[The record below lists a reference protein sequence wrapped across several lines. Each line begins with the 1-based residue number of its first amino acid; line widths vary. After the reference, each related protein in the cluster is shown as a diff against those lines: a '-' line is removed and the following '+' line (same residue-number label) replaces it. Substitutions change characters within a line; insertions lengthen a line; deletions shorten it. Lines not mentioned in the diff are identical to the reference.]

1 MVSLPAFFLRST
13 SRNESRGA
21 AARPEWRREHGVH
34 RYTYILPYNIY
45 TGEHACRNGHFD
57 PADQDEQGHYA

>member
-34 RYTYILPYNIY
+34 RSLRLEWLHHVESRMYIPH
-45 TGEHACRNGHFD
+45 T
-57 PADQDEQGHYA
+57 DESLTINESIEVS